1 MKGSFF
7 SLTVAL
13 AAALVAAAVAVAATP
28 QRDFSVHP
36 VGISSR
42 VAGDATLNSLG
53 RETGIQV
60 VLTGLPKGKK
70 FRLVLTTGTCA
81 RRSAKV
87 TLLGIASADKRGIA
101 NYASLVR
108 SNGAPISVRIDRGR
122 QARDHRRDRQ
132 EDARLR
138 LDPAA

>member
-1 MKGSFF
+1 VKGSFF

-13 AAALVAAAVAVAATP
+13 AAALVAAAVAVAAQP
-28 QRDFSVHP
+28 KRDFSLHP
-36 VGISSR
+36 VGITSR

-70 FRLVLTTGTCA
+70 FRLVLTRGTCA

-108 SNGAPISVRIDRGR
+108 DNGAPINFASIVDGKHVITVVVAKKTLACGSI
-122 QARDHRRDRQ
+122 
-132 EDARLR
+132 
-138 LDPAA
+138 PA